1 MLTSAGGKKR
11 NPTID
16 DFIFPA
22 GLPTMADLP
31 CSSDEHPDS
40 ELQQLTLS
48 LLKSILMRIWDD
60 RPDYLFAID
69 MGFYYSPTKS
79 CLVPDA
85 CLSLGV
91 DISRKPRD
99 SFVLWEE
106 LVIPLLAIDMV
117 CWSSRR
123 EQARKFNLYQKIGV
137 LYCVVYSPLRTK
149 KAKLEIYKLI
159 GGEYVLQVGVG
170 DEKRIWMPEVGL
182 AIGCERGLYD
192 RTNREWLY
200 WYDEA
205 GARYLT
211 PWEGEENEAA
221 KAKAQRANAEKQR
234 ADAEA
239 TRAKAEKQRA
249 DAEATR
255 AKAEEQR
262 ADAEAAKNKLLADRL
277 RELGVDPDLL

>member
-16 DFIFPA
+16 DFVFPA

-123 EQARKFNLYQKIGV
+123 EQARKFNKYQKIGV

-149 KAKLEIYKLI
+149 KAKLDIYKLI
-159 GGEYVLQVGVG
+159 DGEYVLQVGVG
-170 DEKRIWMPEVGL
+170 DEKRVWMPEVGL

-192 RTNREWLY
+192 QTNREWLY
-200 WYDEA
+200 WYDAA
-205 GARYLT
+205 GIRYLI
-211 PWEGEENEAA
+211 PGEREENIIAKIEAQ
-221 KAKAQRANAEKQR
+221 KAV
-234 ADAEA
+234 
-239 TRAKAEKQRA
+239 T
-249 DAEATR
+249 
-255 AKAEEQR
+255 
-262 ADAEAAKNKLLADRL
+262 AKNELLSDKL
-277 RELGVDPDLL
+277 RELGFDPDSLG